1 MLMAMSFTN
10 SISPNQWSK
19 SFKDFDTFED
29 SVTAHFE
36 DGSSYKGCILV
47 DCGGTQS
54 RVRRSLYPS
63 NHDTFKL
70 PIRFI
75 GTITHPSP
83 EQVKEI
89 LKLDSFFF
97 HGASSEND
105 SFMYFSCK
113 NINSGVGCTLLL
125 TQPPVLSA
133 PYNSEN
139 GDSNYTCQIAL
150 TWPFRKG
157 FFGNSEPTEVPQT
170 NFERISLMKKIA
182 STWVEPFRSI
192 VLDIPDE
199 TETKPIVL
207 QDWPPPQSVHGHGR
221 VVMIGDAVHPM
232 VMRES
237 FRH

>member
-1 MLMAMSFTN
+1 M
-10 SISPNQWSK
+10 
-19 SFKDFDTFED
+19 
-29 SVTAHFE
+29 TAHFE

-139 GDSNYTCQIAL
+139 GESNYTCQIAL

-199 TETKPIVL
+199 AETKPIVL

-237 FRH
+237 FYH